1 MARTRK
7 RKNRDGFMSLVL
19 VCFVLFC
26 AVKIVDIQRN
36 IADKEAQLQA
46 LDRQIEQQQDK
57 NKELERQLEVGSE
70 KDNLGRV
77 AFEQYGYGYVDEH
90 IYIDSSG
97 S

>member
-1 MARTRK
+1 MAGK
-7 RKNRDGFMSLVL
+7 RKTKDGFMSLVL

-26 AVKIVDIQRN
+26 TVKIVDIQRN

-46 LDRQIEQQQDK
+46 LENKIELQEDK
-57 NKELERQLEVGSE
+57 NKELERQLEVGSQD
-70 KDNLGRV
+70 DNLGRV

>member
-1 MARTRK
+1 MAGK
-7 RKNRDGFMSLVL
+7 RKTKDGFMSLVL

-26 AVKIVDIQRN
+26 TVKIVDIQRY

-46 LDRQIEQQQDK
+46 LENKIELQEDK
-57 NKELERQLEVGSE
+57 NKELERQLEVGSQ
-70 KDNLGRV
+70 DGNLGRV

>member
-1 MARTRK
+1 MAGK
-7 RKNRDGFMSLVL
+7 RKTKDGFISLVL

-26 AVKIVDIQRN
+26 TVKIVDIQRN

-46 LDRQIEQQQDK
+46 LENKIELQEDK
-57 NKELERQLEVGSE
+57 NKELERQLEVGSQD
-70 KDNLGRV
+70 DNLGRV

>member
-1 MARTRK
+1 MAGK
-7 RKNRDGFMSLVL
+7 RKTRDGFMSLVL

-26 AVKIVDIQRN
+26 TVKIVDIQRD
-36 IADKEAQLQA
+36 IADKEAQLQS
-46 LDRQIEQQQDK
+46 LENKIELQEDK
-57 NKELERQLEVGSE
+57 NKELERQLEVGSQD
-70 KDNLGRV
+70 DNLGRV

>member
-1 MARTRK
+1 MARNRKTR
-7 RKNRDGFMSLVL
+7 DSFMSLVL

-26 AVKIVDIQRN
+26 AVKIVDIQQN
-36 IADKEAQLQA
+36 IAEKEAQLQS
-46 LDRQIEQQQDK
+46 LETQIDAQKEK

-70 KDNLGRV
+70 EDNLGRV

>member
-1 MARTRK
+1 MAKK
-7 RKNRDGFMSLVL
+7 RKTKDGFMSLVL

-26 AVKIVDIQRN
+26 AVKIVDIQQN
-36 IADKEAQLQA
+36 ITEKEAELLSLESKIQLQA
-46 LDRQIEQQQDK
+46 EK
-57 NKELERQLEVGSE
+57 NKELERQLEAGSE
-70 KDNLGRV
+70 EDNLGRV

>member
-1 MARTRK
+1 
-7 RKNRDGFMSLVL
+7 MSLVL

-26 AVKIVDIQRN
+26 AVKIVDIQQN
-36 IADKEAQLQA
+36 IAEKEAQLQS
-46 LDRQIEQQQDK
+46 LEHQIEVQQEK

-70 KDNLGRV
+70 EDNLGRV

>member
-1 MARTRK
+1 MAGK
-7 RKNRDGFMSLVL
+7 RKTKDGFMSLIL

-26 AVKIVDIQRN
+26 TVKIVDIQRN

-46 LDRQIEQQQDK
+46 LENKIELQENK
-57 NKELERQLEVGSE
+57 NKELERQLEVGSQD
-70 KDNLGRV
+70 DNLGRV